1 MNIEE
6 KAYNPKSVEEN
17 ILNFWQDNNLYSPE
31 YKSNKNRKKTF
42 SIILPPPNANSSL
55 HLGTMSGNTIQDIL
69 GRYHRMIGDK
79 VLLIPGKD
87 HAAIQTEVVFEKILE
102 KKGIKKRDLTREDFY
117 TQCYEF
123 CMQNRKIAK
132 TQELNIGLSAD
143 YSRERFTLDNDITNM
158 VYDTFIRMFNE
169 GYIYRGKRIINWCI
183 KDQTALADIDT
194 EYREEEGKLYY
205 IKYGDLTVATTR
217 PETKMADVA
226 LAVNPKDKRYKHL
239 IGKSIQIVSIEGER
253 SLPIIGDRG
262 VDPEFGTGVLKVT
275 PGHSK
280 EDFKIGENNNLPII
294 SVIDTRGRITYGKY
308 KDLKIKEGREKIV
321 EDLQKLGLI
330 EKIEDIKHNIQICE
344 RCKQEIE
351 PLISYQWFIRTKD
364 FAKEAIKA
372 SENNEIHFYPKR
384 QENNY
389 MRFLENIEDWCISR
403 QQWWGQRIPA
413 YYCGGKETIID
424 SKGDITEKIL
434 GCGEIIVSKDKP
446 NECPKC
452 GNKNIVQDEDI
463 FDTWF
468 SSTQWPYSV
477 LGGVG
482 SKDYKEFYPT
492 NVMETGRDIL
502 FFWVARMVMM
512 CIYTTGKVPFSK
524 VYLHGL
530 VLDKE
535 GQKQSKSK
543 GNGIDPKDMID
554 KYGTDALRLSLV
566 SSISPDQDFRLYDEK
581 VKGFRNFINKIYNS
595 SRFIFLKIGDLTED
609 EKSKL
614 KKLIAS
620 GNIHTKT
627 NIKIHAEMHDHISNI
642 NRFMKNFEI
651 GLAAFQ
657 IQNFYHHTFCDI
669 YLEEMKAHNSIEAK
683 ADLINIFLQN
693 ILLMHPF
700 IPFITENIYQ
710 ILKEENLIDSS
721 EDSIMYEKYPGIK

>member
-6 KAYNPKSVEEN
+6 KAYNPKSVEEK
-17 ILNFWQDNNLYSPE
+17 ILSFWQDSNLYSPE
-31 YKSNKNRKKTF
+31 YKSNKGRLKTF
-42 SIILPPPNANSSL
+42 TIILPPPNANSPL

-87 HAAIQTEVVFEKILE
+87 HAAIQTEVVFEKVLE
-102 KKGIKKRDLTREDFY
+102 KKGIKKRDLTREEFY
-117 TQCYEF
+117 EQCYKF
-123 CMQNRKIAK
+123 CLENAQIARS
-132 TQELNIGLSAD
+132 QEQRIGLSAD
-143 YSRERFTLDNDITNM
+143 YTRERFTLDKDITDM
-158 VYDTFIRMFNE
+158 VYDTFIRMFKD

-194 EYREEEGKLYY
+194 EYRQDDGKLYY

-239 IGKSIQIVSIEGER
+239 IGTTIKILSVEGER
-253 SLPIIGDRG
+253 SLPIIGERS

-280 EDFKIGENNNLPII
+280 EDFRIGEKNNLPII
-294 SVIDTRGRITYGKY
+294 SVIDTRGRMTYGKY
-308 KDLKIKEGREKIV
+308 KDLKLKEGREKIV
-321 EDLQKLGLI
+321 EDLQSLGLI
-330 EKIEDIKHNIQICE
+330 EKIEEIKHNIQICE
-344 RCKQEIE
+344 RCKQDIE
-351 PLISYQWFIRTKD
+351 PLISYQWFIRTRD
-364 FAKEAIKA
+364 LAKRAIIA
-372 SENNEIHFYPKR
+372 SENEQIKFYPKR
-384 QENNY
+384 QEKNY
-389 MRFLENIEDWCISR
+389 LRFLENIEDWCISR

-413 YYCGGKETIID
+413 YYCGGKETVID
-424 SKGDITEKIL
+424 SNGDITEKIL
-434 GCGEIIVSKDKP
+434 GCGEIIVSKDTPK
-446 NECPKC
+446 ECPKC
-452 GNKNIVQDEDI
+452 KNKNIVQDDDI

-468 SSTQWPYSV
+468 SSTQWPYTV
-477 LGGVG
+477 LGGVD

-512 CIYTTGKVPFSK
+512 GLYTTGKAPFSK

-543 GNGIDPKDMID
+543 GNGIDPRDMID

-566 SSISPDQDFRLYDEK
+566 SSIAPDQDFRLYDEK

-595 SRFIFLKIGDLTED
+595 ARFIFLKMEDLTD
-609 EKSKL
+609 KEKAELQKQL
-614 KKLIAS
+614 YS
-620 GNIHTKT
+620 GKISTKT
-627 NIKIHAEMHDHISNI
+627 NINIHQEMNDHISNI
-642 NRFMKNFEI
+642 NRFMENFDI
-651 GLAAFQ
+651 GIAAFE

-669 YLEEMKAHNSIEAK
+669 YLEEMKQYNSIESRAE
-683 ADLINIFLQN
+683 LIRVFLQN

-710 ILKEENLIDSS
+710 TLKEKNLIDNS
-721 EDSIMYEKYPGIK
+721 EDSIMYEKYPL